1 MKELLVMSGA
11 FLSRKDNQHSGFM
24 RRFGKTSEE
33 ARVDAAGWT
42 LALITH
48 GQL

>member
-11 FLSRKDNQHSGFM
+11 FNSGGIM

-42 LALITH
+42 LALITNE
-48 GQL
+48 QLR